1 MSVAARA
8 HEDGVAALHRALIT
22 RAVKP
27 ASTPEDRERSIVD
40 LLDLAGA
47 RREPL
52 EAVRAEFQHRL
63 ARRGDDFEATEAL
76 RLVEGALVQATRPDG
91 PWGWPAAD
99 RRVRRR
105 RA

>member
-1 MSVAARA
+1 VSVPR
-8 HEDGVAALHRALIT
+8 VAALHRALIT

-27 ASTPEDRERSIVD
+27 ASTPGHRERSIIE

-47 RREPL
+47 RRVSRWTPSSR
-52 EAVRAEFQHRL
+52 VQRRL
-63 ARRGDDFEATEAL
+63 ARRSDDFDATDAL
-76 RLVEGALVQATRPDG
+76 CMVEGAPVRATRPDS
-91 PWGWPAAD
+91 PWRWPAAD